1 MAKHSPT
8 TPTTPKRPIGF
19 GRESYLAD
27 PNGTGDGFQWQ
38 PGAAPAE
45 EPQEPPKRQPLGT
58 PLPIDD
64 LVAQQILEAY
74 NLYPLAPLSKF
85 EYQLLEI
92 IAGLEKQLGPPEEED
107 EE

>member
-1 MAKHSPT
+1 MINN
-8 TPTTPKRPIGF
+8 TPKRPIGF
-19 GRESYLAD
+19 GRKNADTD

-38 PGAAPAE
+38 PEATPE
-45 EPQEPPKRQPLGT
+45 QELQEPTKRLALGT
-58 PLPIDD
+58 PLPLDD

-92 IAGLEKQLGPPEEED
+92 IAGLEKQFGSERKE
-107 EE
+107 

>member
-1 MAKHSPT
+1 MANQ
-8 TPTTPKRPIGF
+8 TPKRPIGF
-19 GRESYLAD
+19 GRKNADPD
-27 PNGTGDGFQWQ
+27 PNGTGDGFTWQ
-38 PGAAPAE
+38 PAAAPAE
-45 EPQEPPKRQPLGT
+45 EHQEPPARQALGT

-92 IAGLEKQLGPPEEED
+92 IAGLEKQFGPQPEEE
-107 EE
+107 